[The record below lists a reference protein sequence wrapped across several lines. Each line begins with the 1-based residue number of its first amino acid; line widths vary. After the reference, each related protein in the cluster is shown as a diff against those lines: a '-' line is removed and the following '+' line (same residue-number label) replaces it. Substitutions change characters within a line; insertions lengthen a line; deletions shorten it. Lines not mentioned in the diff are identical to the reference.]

1 MKLPHM
7 ELFKTTFPTTPD
19 MKNAN
24 KFQKYFFSKQCKSLE
39 FRSFALSSSSR
50 INMLSFTNVIFSF
63 DFDLRAM
70 ESKGILFSNT
80 LSP

>member
-19 MKNAN
+19 MKNA
-24 KFQKYFFSKQCKSLE
+24 QCKTLE

-50 INMLSFTNVIFSF
+50 INMLSFTNVVFSF
-63 DFDLRAM
+63 DFDLGAM